1 MGNYV
6 DGFVLP
12 LPKGNEEKYRE
23 VSERAGK
30 VWMDHGALEYIET
43 IADDVPDGK
52 VTSFPMSVKLEEGE
66 SVVFAWIVFESR
78 EERDRI
84 NKAVMEDPRL
94 ADMMDPKAVRR
105 HAHDLGRL
113 QEDRGAEKVT
123 AAKRVCA
130 FAGTPRGKH
139 VGIGNIRKTGKRTHT

>member
-12 LPKGNEEKYRE
+12 LPKGNEEKYRA

-94 ADMMDPKAVRR
+94 ADMMDPKALPFDGMRMMW
-105 HAHDLGRL
+105 G
-113 QEDRGAEKVT
+113 G
-123 AAKRVCA
+123 
-130 FAGTPRGKH
+130 F
-139 VGIGNIRKTGKRTHT
+139 RKIVEMKK